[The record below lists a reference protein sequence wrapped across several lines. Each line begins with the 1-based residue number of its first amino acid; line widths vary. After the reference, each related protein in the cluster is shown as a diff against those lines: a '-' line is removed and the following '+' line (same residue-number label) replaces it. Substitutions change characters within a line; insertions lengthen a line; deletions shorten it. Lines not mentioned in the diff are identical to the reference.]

1 MSTWAGLLSQAW
13 RFDKSRG
20 LTAEMELLDRN
31 LPAAFVTYTLV
42 AIMASWAYW
51 LTIGDSSVLWWGGA
65 SSLLGAACFMTRK
78 LLPSPTDAENVLV
91 YARSVRF
98 MAMMLGMTWGLFALL
113 YMKPEWPIT
122 LTLVITMLSGM
133 SAGGLVVFSSSWP
146 VSVAYG
152 LPCLLPSA
160 LVLLPAHDPVSQSV
174 GLASLAYTLVM
185 GVFSFHATQV
195 TRRSIDLRFENADL
209 VERLREQTGQAFQ
222 ARQMAE
228 EALRDA
234 EAANRAKSV
243 FLASAS
249 HDLRQPLHALGLFL
263 TALGRTNLDARQ
275 RQMWTHVEASSTA
288 ASEMLNTLLDF
299 SKVDAGVIT
308 PRPQAFPLQA
318 LLHKLERHF
327 APQAN
332 AKGLVFRVRD
342 TEAVVRA
349 DPLLVEQIL
358 RNLLANAIRY
368 TERGGVLLGC
378 RHRGDR
384 LMLEVWDTGIG
395 IDPAQHQAIF
405 QEFHQLG
412 NPERDRTKGLGL
424 GLAIVQ
430 GLARA
435 MGETVALASR
445 PGWGSV
451 FRLGLPM
458 SAEAAPEPAPEEST
472 SPMVDANLAGARVLL
487 IDDDASVRVAMAEL
501 MTAWGCDCEVA
512 GSEAEAVK
520 LLDRF
525 EPDVVLADYRLRD
538 HRTGPQAIDA
548 VRARS
553 GWSVPAIIVTGDTAA
568 DRLRLA
574 VGSGM
579 TLLHKPVGSV
589 TLQRALVRALPSG
602 ALDDDP
608 AQADAPRA

>member
-1 MSTWAGLLSQAW
+1 MSSGAGLLSQAW

-51 LTIGDSSVLWWGGA
+51 LTVGDASVLWWGGA
-65 SSLLGAACFMTRK
+65 STLLGAACFTIRK
-78 LLPSPTDAENVLV
+78 LLPSPTDPAQVLV

-98 MAMMLGMTWGLFALL
+98 MAMLLGMTWGLFALL
-113 YMKPEWPIT
+113 YMKPQWPIT

-160 LVLLPAHDPVSQSV
+160 LVLLPAQDPVSQSV
-174 GLASLAYTLVM
+174 GLASLAYMLVM

-209 VERLREQTGQAFQ
+209 VERLQDQTRCAFE
-222 ARQMAE
+222 ARQVAE
-228 EALRDA
+228 EALLDA

-275 RQMWTHVEASSTA
+275 RQMWGHVEASSAA

-308 PRPQAFPLQA
+308 ARPQAFPLQS

-327 APQAN
+327 APLAN
-332 AKGLVFRVRD
+332 GKGLVFRVRD
-342 TEAVVRA
+342 TELVVWA
-349 DPLLVEQIL
+349 DPVLVEQVL

-368 TERGGVLLGC
+368 TERGGVLVGC
-378 RHRGDR
+378 RRRGTR
-384 LMLEVWDTGIG
+384 LVLEVWDTGIG
-395 IDPAQHQAIF
+395 IHPGQHQTIF

-435 MGETVALASR
+435 MGEAVSLASR

-451 FRLGLPM
+451 FRLGLPL
-458 SAEAAPEPAPEEST
+458 SAEAAPQEDPTGA
-472 SPMVDANLAGARVLL
+472 PMVIDAQLAGVRVLL
-487 IDDDASVRVAMAEL
+487 IDDDEAVRVAMAEL
-501 MTAWGCDCEVA
+501 LTAWGCACEAA
-512 GSEAEAVK
+512 GSEDEAVG
-520 LLDRF
+520 LLAQF
-525 EPDVVLADYRLRD
+525 APDVVLADFRLRD
-538 HRTGPQAIDA
+538 HRTGPQAIEA

-553 GWSVPAIIVTGDTAA
+553 GRAVPAIIVTGDTAA
-568 DRLRLA
+568 DRLRTA
-574 VGSGM
+574 VGSGI
-579 TLLHKPVGSV
+579 TLLHKPVGAV
-589 TLQRALVRALPSG
+589 PLQRAL
-602 ALDDDP
+602 
-608 AQADAPRA
+608 AQALHLAQPDHDEGQAEAPSA

>member
-1 MSTWAGLLSQAW
+1 MSSLAGLLSQAW
-13 RFDKSRG
+13 RFDKGRG

-42 AIMASWAYW
+42 AIMAAWAYW
-51 LTIGDSSVLWWGGA
+51 STIGDASVLWWGVI
-65 SSLLGAACFMTRK
+65 STLLGIACFTGRHF
-78 LLPSPTDAENVLV
+78 LPRPSDPAKVLV
-91 YARSVRF
+91 YAQAVRL
-98 MAMMLGMTWGLFALL
+98 MAMLLGMTWGLFALL
-113 YMKPEWPIT
+113 FMKPEWPIT

-152 LPCLLPSA
+152 LPCLLPSV
-160 LVLLPAHDPVSQSV
+160 LVLLPAADPVSQTM
-174 GLASLAYTLVM
+174 GLASLIYLLVM
-185 GVFSFHATQV
+185 GVFSFHAVQV
-195 TRRSIDLRFENADL
+195 TRRSIHLRFENADL
-209 VERLREQTGQAFQ
+209 VERLREQTGRAFE

-263 TALGRTNLDARQ
+263 TALGHTKLDARQ
-275 RQMWTHVEASSTA
+275 RQMWGHVEASSAA

-308 PRPQAFPLQA
+308 PLPQAFAVQP

-327 APQAN
+327 APLAN
-332 AKGLVFRVRD
+332 DNGLVFRVRD
-342 TEAVVRA
+342 SDLVVRA
-349 DPLLVEQIL
+349 DPRLVEQVL
-358 RNLLANAIRY
+358 RNLLTNAIRY
-368 TERGGVLLGC
+368 TERGGVLLAC
-378 RHRGDR
+378 RRRGDQAV
-384 LMLEVWDTGIG
+384 LEVWDTGIG
-395 IDPAQHQAIF
+395 IESAQHQAIF

-424 GLAIVQ
+424 GLAIVE

-435 MGETVALASR
+435 MGATVSLVSR
-445 PGWGSV
+445 LGRGSV
-451 FRLGLPM
+451 FRLGVPL
-458 SAEAAPEPAPEEST
+458 SLDVVAPSPAPASL
-472 SPMVDANLAGARVLL
+472 VDAQLAGVRVLL
-487 IDDDASVRVAMAEL
+487 IDDDEAVRVAMSEL
-501 MTAWGCDCEVA
+501 LVAWGCACEVA
-512 GSEAEAVK
+512 AAEAEAVK

-525 EPDVVLADYRLRD
+525 IPDVVLADFRLRD
-538 HRTGPQAIDA
+538 HRTGPQAIEA
-548 VRARS
+548 VRARL
-553 GWSVPAIIVTGDTAA
+553 GRAVPAIIVTGDTAA
-568 DRLRLA
+568 DRLRTA

-589 TLQRALVRALPSG
+589 PLQRALAQALAPTSG
-602 ALDDDP
+602 
-608 AQADAPRA
+608 QADAPTV

>member
-1 MSTWAGLLSQAW
+1 MSSWAGLLSQAL
-13 RFDKSRG
+13 RFDRSRG

-42 AIMASWAYW
+42 ALMASWAYW
-51 LTIGDSSVLWWGGA
+51 STIGDSSVLWWGAA
-65 SSLLGAACFMTRK
+65 STLLGAACFTGRR
-78 LLPSPTDAENVLV
+78 LLPSPADPVRVLV
-91 YARSVRF
+91 YARAVRF
-98 MAMMLGMTWGLFALL
+98 MAMLLGLTWGLFALL
-113 YMKPEWPIT
+113 FMKPEWPIT

-152 LPCLLPSA
+152 LPCLLPSV
-160 LVLLPAHDPVSQSV
+160 LVLLPADDPVSQSV
-174 GLASLAYTLVM
+174 GLASLAYLLVM
-185 GVFSFHATQV
+185 GVFSFHAVQV
-195 TRRSIDLRFENADL
+195 TRRSINLRFENADL
-209 VERLREQTGQAFQ
+209 VERLRDQTHRAFE

-234 EAANRAKSV
+234 EEANRAKSV

-263 TALGRTNLDARQ
+263 TALGHTNLDARQ
-275 RQMWTHVEASSTA
+275 RQMWGHVEASSAA

-299 SKVDAGVIT
+299 SKVDAGVVT
-308 PRPQAFPLQA
+308 PQPQPFPMQA

-332 AKGLVFRVRD
+332 DKGLVFRVRD
-342 TEAVVRA
+342 TDLVVRA
-349 DPLLVEQIL
+349 DPRLVEQVL

-368 TERGGVLLGC
+368 TERGGVLVGC
-378 RHRGDR
+378 RRRGGQAV
-384 LMLEVWDTGIG
+384 LEVWDTGIG
-395 IDPAQHQAIF
+395 IEPAQHQAIF

-435 MGETVALASR
+435 MALPISLVSR
-445 PGWGSV
+445 PGRGSV
-451 FRLGLPM
+451 FRLGLPV
-458 SAEAAPEPAPEEST
+458 SQEAVQADPPPSK
-472 SPMVDANLAGARVLL
+472 VDAHLAGVRVLL
-487 IDDDASVRVAMAEL
+487 IDDDESVRVAMAEL
-501 MTAWGCDCEVA
+501 LVAWGCACEVA

-520 LLDRF
+520 LLDHF
-525 EPDVVLADYRLRD
+525 SPDVVLADFRLRD
-538 HRTGPQAIDA
+538 HRTGPQAIEA
-548 VRARS
+548 VRVRLARA
-553 GWSVPAIIVTGDTAA
+553 VPAIIVTGDTAA
-568 DRLRLA
+568 DRLRTA

-589 TLQRALVRALPSG
+589 PLQRALAQALPTRS
-602 ALDDDP
+602 D
-608 AQADAPRA
+608 QADAPSA

>member
-1 MSTWAGLLSQAW
+1 MSSWAGLLSQAW
-13 RFDKSRG
+13 RFDKGPG

-42 AIMASWAYW
+42 AIMATWAYW
-51 LTIGDSSVLWWGGA
+51 STIGDASVLWWGVA
-65 SSLLGAACFMTRK
+65 STLLGIACFTGRR
-78 LLPSPTDAENVLV
+78 LLPLPGDPDKVLV
-91 YARSVRF
+91 YAQAVRL
-98 MAMMLGMTWGLFALL
+98 MAMLLGVTWGLFALL
-113 YMKPEWPIT
+113 FMKPEWPIT

-152 LPCLLPSA
+152 LPCLLPSV
-160 LVLLPAHDPVSQSV
+160 LVLLPADDPVSQTM
-174 GLASLAYTLVM
+174 GLASLIYLLVM
-185 GVFSFHATQV
+185 GVFSFHAVQV
-195 TRRSIDLRFENADL
+195 TRRSIHLRFENADL
-209 VERLREQTGQAFQ
+209 VERLREQTHRAFE

-234 EAANRAKSV
+234 EEANRAKSV

-263 TALGRTNLDARQ
+263 TALGHTQLDARQ
-275 RQMWTHVEASSTA
+275 RQMWGHVEASSAA

-308 PRPQAFPLQA
+308 PQPQVFPMQS

-332 AKGLVFRVRD
+332 EKGLVFRVRD
-342 TEAVVRA
+342 TDLVVRA
-349 DPLLVEQIL
+349 DPRLVEQVL
-358 RNLLANAIRY
+358 RNLLTNAIRY
-368 TERGGVLLGC
+368 TERGGVLVGC
-378 RHRGDR
+378 RRRGDQAV
-384 LMLEVWDTGIG
+384 LEVWDTGIG
-395 IDPAQHQAIF
+395 IEPAQHQTIF

-435 MGETVALASR
+435 MGATVSLVSR
-445 PGWGSV
+445 PGRGSV
-451 FRLGLPM
+451 FRLGLPL
-458 SAEAAPEPAPEEST
+458 SQEEAVQEEAPAPQ
-472 SPMVDANLAGARVLL
+472 VDAQLAGVRVLL
-487 IDDDASVRVAMAEL
+487 IDDDEAVRVAMAEL
-501 MTAWGCDCEVA
+501 LMAWGCACEVA
-512 GSEAEAVK
+512 GAEAEAVK

-525 EPDVVLADYRLRD
+525 APDVVLADFRLRD
-538 HRTGPQAIDA
+538 HRTGPQAIEA
-548 VRARS
+548 VRARL
-553 GWSVPAIIVTGDTAA
+553 GRAVPAIIVTGDTAA
-568 DRLRLA
+568 DRLRTA

-589 TLQRALVRALPSG
+589 LLQRALAQALTS
-602 ALDDDP
+602 AAEP
-608 AQADAPRA
+608 ASDQADAPSA

>member
-51 LTIGDSSVLWWGGA
+51 STIGDASVLWWGGA
-65 SSLLGAACFMTRK
+65 STLLGAACFTARK
-78 LLPSPTDAENVLV
+78 LLPSPTDPDRVLV
-91 YARSVRF
+91 YARAVRF
-98 MAMMLGMTWGLFALL
+98 MAMLLGMTWGLFALL

-122 LTLVITMLSGM
+122 LTLVVTMLSGM

-146 VSVAYG
+146 VSLAYG

-160 LVLLPAHDPVSQSV
+160 LVLLPAQDPVSQSV
-174 GLASLAYTLVM
+174 GLASLAYLLVM
-185 GVFSFHATQV
+185 GVFSFHAAQV

-209 VERLREQTGQAFQ
+209 VERLREQTGHAFE

-275 RQMWTHVEASSTA
+275 RQMWGHVEASSAA

-308 PRPQAFPLQA
+308 PRPQTFPVQA

-342 TEAVVRA
+342 TEAVVHA

-358 RNLLANAIRY
+358 RNLLTNALRY
-368 TERGGVLLGC
+368 TERGGVLMGC
-378 RHRGDR
+378 RFRGDR
-384 LMLEVWDTGIG
+384 LVLEVWDTGIG

-435 MGETVALASR
+435 MGETVELASR

-451 FRLGLPM
+451 FRLRLPL
-458 SAEAAPEPAPEEST
+458 SQQAAPCGAPSA
-472 SPMVDANLAGARVLL
+472 PVPVADAQLAGVRVLL
-487 IDDDASVRVAMAEL
+487 IDDDEAVRLAMAEL
-501 MTAWGCDCEVA
+501 MTAWGCVCEAV
-512 GSEAEAVK
+512 GSEAEAVA
-520 LLDRF
+520 LLARF
-525 EPDVVLADYRLRD
+525 DPDVVLADYRLRD

-553 GWSVPAIIVTGDTAA
+553 GRAVPAIIVTGDTAA

-589 TLQRALVRALPSG
+589 PLQRALVQALPPRPSG
-602 ALDDDP
+602 DD
-608 AQADAPRA
+608 

>member
-1 MSTWAGLLSQAW
+1 MTSWAGLLSQAW
-13 RFDKSRG
+13 RFDRSRG

-42 AIMASWAYW
+42 SIMASWAYW
-51 LTIGDSSVLWWGGA
+51 STIGDSSVLWWGGA
-65 SSLLGAACFMTRK
+65 SSLLGAACFTTRK
-78 LLPSPTDAENVLV
+78 LLPSPTDPDQVLV

-98 MAMMLGMTWGLFALL
+98 MAMLLGMTWGLFTLL

-160 LVLLPAHDPVSQSV
+160 LVLLPAKDPVSQSV
-174 GLASLAYTLVM
+174 GMASLAYTLVM

-209 VERLREQTGQAFQ
+209 IERLREQTSQAFD
-222 ARQMAE
+222 ARKMAE

-275 RQMWTHVEASSTA
+275 RQMWGHVEASSTA

-342 TEAVVRA
+342 TEAVVFA

-378 RHRGDR
+378 RRRGDR
-384 LMLEVWDTGIG
+384 VVLEVWDTGIG
-395 IDPAQHQAIF
+395 IDPVQHQAIF

-435 MGETVALASR
+435 MGETVVLVSR

-451 FRLGLPM
+451 FRLGLVV
-458 SAEAAPEPAPEEST
+458 SDEAATADEAES
-472 SPMVDANLAGARVLL
+472 PPPVVDTDLAGLRVLL
-487 IDDDASVRVAMAEL
+487 IDDDESVRVAMAEL
-501 MTAWGCDCEVA
+501 MTAWGCSCAVA
-512 GSEAEAVK
+512 GSEDEAVG
-520 LLDRF
+520 LLGHF
-525 EPDVVLADYRLRD
+525 TPDVVLADFRLRD
-538 HRTGPQAIDA
+538 HRTGPEAIEA
-548 VRARS
+548 VRRRS
-553 GWSVPAIIVTGDTAA
+553 GRAVPAIIVTGDTAA
-568 DRLRLA
+568 DRLRTA
-574 VGSGM
+574 VGSGI
-579 TLLHKPVGSV
+579 TLLHKPVGAV
-589 TLQRALVRALPSG
+589 PLQRALVQALHLDRGEDEDDQAEAPS
-602 ALDDDP
+602 A
-608 AQADAPRA
+608 